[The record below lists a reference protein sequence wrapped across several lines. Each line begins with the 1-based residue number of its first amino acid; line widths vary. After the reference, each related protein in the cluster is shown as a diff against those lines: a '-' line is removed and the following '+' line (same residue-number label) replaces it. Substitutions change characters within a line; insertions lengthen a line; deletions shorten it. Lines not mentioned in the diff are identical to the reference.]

1 MWLSGDLVKDFLN
14 YFYYYRLIFYYYV
27 LLQITLPPQ
36 LGIFLEVFWQNTFWK
51 TFEGSLLLVNCKR
64 LRHRCFPL
72 WTTRVKAV
80 YTTEKTVLLFRII
93 SQIDRKIPMIESYIL
108 TLQARRPAI
117 LLKKTSSDMFSRKL
131 DEVFQKTF
139 SQSTSQRTTSLIANT
154 G

>member
-64 LRHRCFPL
+64 LRHRCFPVSL
-72 WTTRVKAV
+72 QTAFSPVNNTCKSSLHYRENCSTVPNNFTNWQENTRDR
-80 YTTEKTVLLFRII
+80 VLC
-93 SQIDRKIPMIESYIL
+93 IDF
-108 TLQARRPAI
+108 AG
-117 LLKKTSSDMFSRKL
+117 KKTRNFTLKDFIRYVFS
-131 DEVFQKTF
+131 
-139 SQSTSQRTTSLIANT
+139 
-154 G
+154 